1 MFSQSG
7 IVTSDS
13 EDERAFMALNIS
25 MTTRMDSDMVE
36 PVRVVTADGANIEQ
50 SVFANSSD
58 PVAHLWKWDYGNR
71 VNIFPERW
79 AQELTSS

>member
-1 MFSQSG
+1 MSFMFFQSG

-50 SVFANSSD
+50 SVVANCGD
-58 PVAHLWKWDYGNR
+58 RVAHLWKWDYRN
-71 VNIFPERW
+71 
-79 AQELTSS
+79 